1 MKQVRDRQTAK
12 EEKARR
18 KRSCNTDGER
28 KIDSR
33 KKKTPRGRWGEGRE
47 RGNDG
52 LEASH
57 SYTAGESLKAQ

>member
-1 MKQVRDRQTAK
+1 MQHRWSEKDRQQK
-12 EEKARR
+12 
-18 KRSCNTDGER
+18 
-28 KIDSR
+28 R
-33 KKKTPRGRWGEGRE
+33 KKRTPRGRWGGARE